1 VPTDDSRLE
10 QALRDAAPSVERAG
24 VVAQVAERRVRRQR
38 NRRLAAVASTLVLI
52 LVIGTVTVLLTR
64 NNGSSPH
71 IATPG
76 SQLRARIVIGAGS
89 VDGDAGKV
97 V

>member
-38 NRRLAAVASTLVLI
+38 NRRLAAVASTLVLL
-52 LVIGTVTVLLTR
+52 LVI
-64 NNGSSPH
+64 
-71 IATPG
+71 
-76 SQLRARIVIGAGS
+76 
-89 VDGDAGKV
+89 
-97 V
+97 